1 MDLEQF
7 KNFTPQQNMS
17 MDEYGELNDIEK
29 VVNSVEKFLVET
41 KDQIPLLDELP
52 MEKQDLKYN

>member
-1 MDLEQF
+1 
-7 KNFTPQQNMS
+7 MS
-17 MDEYGELNDIEK
+17 IDEYGELNDIEK